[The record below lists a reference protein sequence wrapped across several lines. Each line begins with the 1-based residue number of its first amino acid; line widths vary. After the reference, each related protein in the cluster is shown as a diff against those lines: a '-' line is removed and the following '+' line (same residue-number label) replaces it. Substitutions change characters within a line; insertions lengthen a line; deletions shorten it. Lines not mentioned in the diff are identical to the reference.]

1 MRRRIGAEQ
10 TVFER
15 AGVEIGAL
23 RGFDTDD
30 EPYFDRLDE
39 QLNRLVVSIDAA
51 ANYLGMLLDLQLN
64 ERAYVVSVLAT
75 IFVPLTFITSFF
87 GMNFGWMVDQ
97 IDSAIAFW
105 LLAFI
110 VPIVTGVLAWYLVV
124 RRFLVDELGS
134 GGGRR
139 KT

>member
-1 MRRRIGAEQ
+1 
-10 TVFER
+10 
-15 AGVEIGAL
+15 
-23 RGFDTDD
+23 
-30 EPYFDRLDE
+30 
-39 QLNRLVVSIDAA
+39 LVVSIDAT

-64 ERAYVVSVLAT
+64 ERAYVVSVLAA
-75 IFVPLTFITSFF
+75 IFVPLTFITGFF

-110 VPIVTGVLAWYLVV
+110 VPIATGVLAWYLVV